1 LDSFFK
7 TFNQYHISNI
17 GAEHITLTDILLI
30 QPPVRDF
37 YLTVKRTIPYGL
49 ACIATALRSEGFSV
63 KILDALSTSK
73 SRIISWP
80 GEMEYLRQ
88 FYGRP
93 DQSPFGLFHHYRH
106 YGYSFEH
113 IGRAAGDSGAFLVGI
128 SALFTPYF
136 QEVLTV
142 AESVKRFLP
151 SCRIV
156 IGGHHPT
163 VFPEHAMEHWA
174 IDFAVRGEGE
184 VSMPL
189 LAGALKTGHAVS
201 SIPGIVFRKKDG
213 ILHIGEPV
221 YTEDLDRLPLPAAD
235 LIRNNFYQRN
245 HKISAVITA
254 SRGCSLKCTYCS
266 LGADSAVPYRR
277 RGVKSVI
284 NEIETA
290 VTRDNV
296 RFIDFEDE
304 NLSFDKKWFRYLLS
318 EINRCFNKYGLEFR
332 AMNGLLPAT
341 LDDATIYDMQIA
353 GFKTLNLSLGSTS
366 LVRLARF
373 NRPDVRKSFDRALQ
387 SAEKYGMNAVGYVI
401 AGAPDQSAEESL
413 DDLIY
418 LAARRVLA
426 GISIFYPAPGSR
438 DYERCKVLKILPD
451 TFSLMRSSALP
462 ISYTTAKEE
471 SVTLLRLGRI
481 LNFMKFLADTGASHA
496 GKQTD
501 ARMEVGKKLLNMF
514 LSDAKIR
521 GQTPEGEIF
530 EHNISMPLTRRFIRK
545 LKDIRVRGTR
555 Y

>member
-1 LDSFFK
+1 M
-7 TFNQYHISNI
+7 
-17 GAEHITLTDILLI
+17 TDILLI

-37 YLTVKRTIPYGL
+37 YLTAKRTIPYGL
-49 ACIATALRSEGFSV
+49 ACIAATLRKQGFDV
-63 KILDALSTSK
+63 KIIDGLSTSK
-73 SRIISWP
+73 SRIIDLP

-106 YGYSFEH
+106 FGYSFEH
-113 IGRAAGDSGAFLVGI
+113 IGRSAGASGAFLVGI

-142 AESVKRFLP
+142 AESVKRFHP
-151 SCRIV
+151 ACHIV

-163 VFPEHAMEHWA
+163 VFPEHAMEHRA
-174 IDFAVRGEGE
+174 IDFAIRGEGE

-189 LAGALKTGHAVS
+189 LAGALKTGLAFA

-213 ILHIGEPV
+213 TLHIGEPV

-235 LIRNNFYQRN
+235 LIKNNFYQRN
-245 HKISAVITA
+245 HKKSAVITA

-266 LGADSAVPYRR
+266 LGADSPIPYRR
-277 RGVKSVI
+277 RSVKSVI
-284 NEIETA
+284 DEIETA

-304 NLSFDKKWFRYLLS
+304 NLSFDKKWFRHLLH
-318 EINRCFNKYGLEFR
+318 EISRCFSGYGLEFR

-366 LVRLARF
+366 LIQLARF
-373 NRPDVRKSFDRALQ
+373 NRPDVRKAFDCALQ

-401 AGAPDQSAEESL
+401 AGAPDQSSEESL

-438 DYERCKVLKILPD
+438 DYARCRALKILPD

-462 ISYTTAKEE
+462 VSHTTSGKE

-481 LNFMKFLADTGASHA
+481 LNFMKFLADNSAFRWHGAED
-496 GKQTD
+496 QTD
-501 ARMEVGKKLLNMF
+501 ARAEAGKKLLNMF
-514 LSDAKIR
+514 LNDAKIR

-530 EHNISMPLTRRFIRK
+530 EHNISMQLTRRFIRK

-555 Y
+555 

>member
-1 LDSFFK
+1 
-7 TFNQYHISNI
+7 
-17 GAEHITLTDILLI
+17 LTDILLI

-49 ACIATALRSEGFSV
+49 ACIAAVLRQEGFTV
-63 KILDALSTSK
+63 KILDGLSTSR
-73 SRIISWP
+73 SRIIDLP
-80 GEMEYLRQ
+80 KEMEYLRQ

-106 YGYSFEH
+106 FGYSFEH
-113 IGRAAGDSGAFLVGI
+113 IGRTAGNSGAFLVGI

-142 AESVKRFLP
+142 AESVKRFHP
-151 SCRIV
+151 ACHIV

-163 VFPEHAMEHWA
+163 VFPEHAMEHGA
-174 IDFAVRGEGE
+174 IDFVVRGEGE

-189 LAGALKTGHAVS
+189 LANALRTGIAVE

-213 ILHIGEPV
+213 TLHIGKPV
-221 YTEDLDRLPLPAAD
+221 FAADLDRYPLPAAD

-245 HKISAVITA
+245 HKKNAVITA

-266 LGADSAVPYRR
+266 LGADSPVPYRCR
-277 RGVKSVI
+277 TAKSVI

-290 VTRDNV
+290 VTRHNV

-304 NLSFDKKWFRYLLS
+304 NLSFDKKWFRHLLH
-318 EINRCFNKYGLEFR
+318 EIGRCFNEYGLEFR
-332 AMNGLLPAT
+332 AMNGLLPST

-366 LVRLARF
+366 LIRLERF
-373 NRPDVRKSFDRALQ
+373 NRPDVRKAFDRALQ
-387 SAEKYGMNAVGYVI
+387 SVEKYGMNAVGYVI

-438 DYERCKVLKILPD
+438 DYERCRALKILPD

-462 ISYTTAKEE
+462 ISHTTSRKET
-471 SVTLLRLGRI
+471 VTLLRLGRI
-481 LNFMKFLADTGASHA
+481 LNFMKYIEDIETSPADAFRRHNAENPKG
-496 GKQTD
+496 
-501 ARMEVGKKLLNMF
+501 ARMEAGKKLLNMF
-514 LSDAKIR
+514 LNDGKIR

-530 EHNISMPLTRRFIRK
+530 EHNISTRLARRFIRK
-545 LKDIRVRGTR
+545 LKDIQVRGTR
-555 Y
+555 